1 MTAYIVGLTGGI
13 ATGKTNVT
21 DALRQ
26 AGAYVVDADE
36 VSRALTKDQGMA
48 LPLIRER
55 FGENVFFPDGT
66 LNRRGL
72 GQLIFAD
79 AEKRKQL
86 DQIMLPLSIDECKRL
101 LALAPQPVA
110 FLSAPLLYE
119 CGMDKLCR
127 EIWCTYVPQD
137 EQIRRVMTR
146 DQADETLAR
155 QKIESQMSAYQKA
168 QMADHVIYTGF
179 SRQESADKACTL
191 YRELLS
197 RLHITL

>member
-36 VSRALTKDQGMA
+36 VSRALTKDQGIA
-48 LPLIRER
+48 LPLIRKR
-55 FGENVFFPDGT
+55 FGENVFLEDGS
-66 LNRRGL
+66 LDRRAL
-72 GQLIFAD
+72 GKLIFAD
-79 AEKRKQL
+79 SEKRKQL
-86 DQIMLPLSIDECKRL
+86 DQIMLPLIIDECKRL
-101 LALAPQPVA
+101 LSLSPLPVA

-127 EIWCTYVPQD
+127 EVWCTYVPQD
-137 EQIRRVMTR
+137 EQVKRVMTR
-146 DQADETLAR
+146 DQADETLAK

-168 QMADHVIYTGF
+168 QMADHVIYTGL
-179 SRQESADKACTL
+179 SRQESANKALQL